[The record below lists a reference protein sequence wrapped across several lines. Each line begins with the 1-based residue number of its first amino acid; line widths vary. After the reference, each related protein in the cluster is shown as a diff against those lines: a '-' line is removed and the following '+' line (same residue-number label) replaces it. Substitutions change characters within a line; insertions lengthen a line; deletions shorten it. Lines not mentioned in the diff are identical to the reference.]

1 MKKNLK
7 SIITLVCICA
17 VMALAL
23 AVTNFIT
30 APIIKNNQ
38 DKEATKAL
46 IQVMPDANKFDKV
59 DLSGYTLPATVIEA
73 YKANNGGYVFRLKTA
88 GYGSDFIIM
97 CGISANGTVSGAVC
111 ISSNETLGHEKTF
124 GENFK
129 GKDAA
134 GVDAV
139 DTIASATKTT
149 AAYRSAVKDALNA
162 AIILGGGSVDIRTEE
177 EILADNL
184 KAALPS
190 ANGEFE
196 KHFFVEVTEGIDA
209 LYVAKNGSGYV
220 AVVGEQFIGVG
231 ADGSFTDATLSEET
245 KALVSKQLAII
256 KASVLEDVDLT
267 NFTGISKNVL
277 SAKKTA
283 TGNYVLDVRGLGYG
297 IRGDYHASGEYIK
310 IRISITASG
319 KIIDCLTVSQ
329 SESQNSGGACADEK
343 FYGQFDGKTKDDYK
357 SREDLPEEDKNNNKV
372 FVSDMDAISGAT
384 ITTAGYK
391 QAVLDAFEAVVIMTA
406 NNSEGGAN

>member
-1 MKKNLK
+1 MIKNLK

-30 APIIKNNQ
+30 APIIEKNQAAAAN
-38 DKEATKAL
+38 EAL
-46 IQVMPDANKFDKV
+46 LLVMPDAESFENV
-59 DLSGYTLPATVIEA
+59 DLSGYTLPATVVEA

-97 CGISANGTVSGAVC
+97 CGVSADGKISGAVC

-124 GENFK
+124 GETFK

-196 KHFFVEVTEGIDA
+196 KHFFVEAVEGIDA
-209 LYVAKNGSGYV
+209 LYEAKNESGYV
-220 AVVGEQFIGVG
+220 AVIGEQFIGVG
-231 ADGSFTDATLSEET
+231 ADGSFTDAALPEET
-245 KALVSKQLAII
+245 KALVSAQLTII
-256 KASVLEDVDLT
+256 KATVFEDVDLT
-267 NFTGISKNVL
+267 QYTGIHKNVT

-283 TGNYVLDVRGLGYG
+283 TGNYVLEVKGAGYG
-297 IRGDYHASGEYIK
+297 IVGGNDYHPASGEYIY
-310 IRISITASG
+310 IRVSVTGEG

-329 SESQNSGGACADEK
+329 SETKNLGDACADEK
-343 FYGQFDGKTKDDYK
+343 FYGQFDGKTAENYESIDGI
-357 SREDLPEEDKNNNKV
+357 
-372 FVSDMDAISGAT
+372 AGAT
-384 ITTAGYK
+384 MTTDGYK
-391 QAVLDAFEAVVIMTA
+391 LAIKRAFEAVAIMTA